1 MEEIASTDALEKE
14 ILEDARKKGEKILKD
29 GEAEAARIRSEF
41 GERSASALAALA
53 EDFRSRTERYEG
65 ENLARLPLERGRL
78 KATYIDRL
86 LRSAMDRYLSVLPAD
101 KVGGLVGGLLSRA
114 AGLVADSRVTVRF
127 RGMDET
133 AARKLVSAN
142 LPRAQALSYAGDEG
156 LAAAGL
162 LVVSEDGALSVR
174 ATLDLVGERLLDEHR
189 GELARTLCGEALAL

>member
-14 ILEDARKKGEKILKD
+14 ILEDARKKGEKILRD

-86 LRSAMDRYLSVLPAD
+86 LVAAMDRYLAALPAD
-101 KVGGLVGGLLSRA
+101 KVAGLVGGLLSRA
-114 AGLVADSRVTVRF
+114 AGLVGESRVTV
-127 RGMDET
+127 GYKGLDE
-133 AARKLVSAN
+133 AAAKSLVSAT
-142 LPRAQALSYAGDEG
+142 LPRARALSFAKDEA
-156 LAAAGL
+156 LPAAGL
-162 LVVSEDGALSVR
+162 LVVSEGGALSVR
-174 ATLDLVGERLLDEHR
+174 ATMDLVGERLLDEHR

>member
-14 ILEDARKKGEKILKD
+14 ILEDARKKGEKILRD

-41 GERSASALAALA
+41 EGRSASALAALA

-86 LRSAMDRYLSVLPAD
+86 LESAMDRYLAALPAD
-101 KVGGLVGGLLSRA
+101 KVAGLVGGLLSRA
-114 AGLVADSRVTVRF
+114 AGLVADSRVAVGYK
-127 RGMDET
+127 GMDEAT
-133 AARKLVSAN
+133 ARGLVSAN
-142 LPRAQALSYAGDEG
+142 LPRARVLSFARDEG

-162 LVVSEDGALSVR
+162 LVTSEGGVLTVR
-174 ATLDLVGERLLDEHR
+174 ATMDLVGERLLDEHR

>member
-14 ILEDARKKGEKILKD
+14 ILEDARKKGEKILRD
-29 GEAEAARIRSEF
+29 GETEAARIRAES
-41 GERSASALAALA
+41 GERSTSALSALA

-86 LRSAMDRYLSVLPAD
+86 LRSAMDRYLAALPPD
-101 KVGGLVGGLLSRA
+101 RVGDLVGGLLSRA
-114 AGLVADSRVTVRF
+114 AGLVGSSRVTV
-127 RGMDET
+127 GYKGLDEAT
-133 AARKLVSAN
+133 ARKLVSAN
-142 LPRAQALSYAGDEG
+142 LPGAQAVSFAKDEG

-162 LVVSEDGALSVR
+162 FVANEDSSLTVR
-174 ATLDLVGERLLDEHR
+174 ATMDLVGERLLDEHR